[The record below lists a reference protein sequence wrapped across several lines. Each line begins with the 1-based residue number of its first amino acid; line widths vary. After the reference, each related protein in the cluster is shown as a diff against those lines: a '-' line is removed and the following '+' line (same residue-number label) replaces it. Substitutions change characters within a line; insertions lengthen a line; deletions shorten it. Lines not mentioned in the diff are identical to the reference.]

1 MTFRNNQVMSRKVLQ
16 SCTHN
21 VSVRVVGKIL
31 CNVTS
36 TTRSGQQR
44 GQDEFLVTC
53 YFVFAFMNSKTRDE

>member
-1 MTFRNNQVMSRKVLQ
+1 MTFRNNQVMSSKVLQ
-16 SCTHN
+16 SCTHI

-44 GQDEFLVTC
+44 GKMCFWSLAILC
-53 YFVFAFMNSKTRDE
+53 LLS